1 MKMMLMGVMPGLPKM
16 WFPIVDVRDVA
27 QAHLN
32 DIKVPEAAN
41 KRFALCGDTNTFKE
55 LCEKI
60 IEKYGDK
67 YPTHTREME
76 ECPPENF
83 RFKNAW
89 GHHLKLDNTRSTSIL
104 GIKYHD
110 VKDTFVDMTEALI
123 SHSMIPDDAI
133 SERKQTLNKEM
144 KNASASEARVQD
156 GGRTERESGAPRE
169 PYARLQRPSKR
180 QGERRAD
187 SQKRREGRCIAGTG
201 LSMGP
206 SSPRNAKRVS
216 DPFTTNRCP

>member
-32 DIKVPEAAN
+32 AIKVPEAAN
-41 KRFALCGDTNTFKE
+41 KRFALCGDTYTFKE

-76 ECPPENF
+76 ECPPENV

-89 GHHLKLDNTRSTSIL
+89 GHHWKLDNTRSTSIL

-110 VKDTFVDMTEALI
+110 VKDTLVDMTEALI
-123 SHSMIPDDAI
+123 SHSMIPDN
-133 SERKQTLNKEM
+133 QNK
-144 KNASASEARVQD
+144 
-156 GGRTERESGAPRE
+156 
-169 PYARLQRPSKR
+169 
-180 QGERRAD
+180 
-187 SQKRREGRCIAGTG
+187 
-201 LSMGP
+201 
-206 SSPRNAKRVS
+206 
-216 DPFTTNRCP
+216 